1 MPQSLQVTLDFLQ
14 DLRFNNSRT
23 WFEENRARY
32 EQARRSVESL
42 IEDIIRKFAPVEDL
56 GKLTPKECMFRI
68 NRDVRFSKDKS
79 PYKTAMGIVIG
90 KGGRKSTERSYYLHI
105 EPNDSA
111 FIAAGVY
118 DPSPEQLK
126 AIRQA
131 IAEKPQPL
139 QKIIKAPDFIGFFG
153 ALQGEKLKTAPKGFA
168 ADHPAIE
175 LLKHKQFIATHP
187 LTDADLLKDDF
198 ATYFVQVCTALK
210 PLESYFQSIINPS

>member
-1 MPQSLQVTLDFLQ
+1 MPKSLQVTLDFLI
-14 DLRFNNSRT
+14 DLRFNNSRS

-32 EQARRSVESL
+32 EQARRSVEVL
-42 IEDIIRKFAPVEDL
+42 IEDIIRQFAPVEDL

-131 IAEKPQPL
+131 IAEKPEAL
-139 QKIIKAPDFIGFFG
+139 QKIITAPDFVRYFKT
-153 ALQGEKLKTAPKGFA
+153 LEGEKLKTAPKGFA
-168 ADHPAIE
+168 ADHPAID
-175 LLKHKQFIATHP
+175 LLKHKQFLASHP
-187 LTDADLLKDDF
+187 LTDADLLKDDL
-198 ATYFVQVCTALK
+198 AAYFVQVCAALK
-210 PLESYFQSIINPS
+210 PLETYFQNIINPS